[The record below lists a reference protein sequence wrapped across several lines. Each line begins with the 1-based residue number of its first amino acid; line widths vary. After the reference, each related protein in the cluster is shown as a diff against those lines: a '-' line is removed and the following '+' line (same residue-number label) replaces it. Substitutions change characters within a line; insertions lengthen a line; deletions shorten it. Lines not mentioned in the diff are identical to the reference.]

1 MFEYIIE
8 KEEKAKIKNDTD
20 VVGKVVEKFETF
32 DARRADHLGIMDI
45 LQDRLYLMNKNEL
58 KYLKSRLTNTEE
70 EYSDDVDWKS
80 HINTN
85 VMYSLAETYKAF
97 LKETT
102 YKNLDQLFDVEGE
115 NDEYDEACNVQKEF
129 LLNQLDEMGAEQ
141 EFEKALEYK
150 LISGETNLFTG
161 WCEKYK
167 TIKRPIEQ
175 LPEIEAKYNK
185 KFRPMVV
192 NGQEVSRVRVIKDDG
207 IYATLRVPVYE
218 GATIKAIH
226 PCNLVFDADR
236 IGDWDSCAK
245 IIKEFVNPNEI
256 LNNKLYKL
264 SADCKQFL
272 KNLMTQ
278 YPEEANRDDEDKI
291 ENIVIGDCVE
301 VLNYFGDWVQDGR
314 MLKNWSIVVVAR
326 KYLVLFEENRF
337 VINPIINEAR
347 LRNPYNQRGVPGEM
361 LSILGLSEMQNKLMN
376 DYNDISSLK
385 KQPPQYA
392 PKGFFTKLYTKIFPG
407 KVLEYDTTLQ
417 DPRALVPINYE
428 GGYDATTIQF
438 LDSQI
443 SKTSGIFPNMQGSE
457 MDRDITA
464 TEIKTQIAGQTT
476 RLQYQVDSF
485 SKYCILPAIRNI
497 ADLNANNMVGDYEFF
512 AMEGSTRVKKVITDA
527 IRMGDY
533 EYKYNDQSAILR
545 KKAEFADV
553 KGMIEAFSQVPEMAQ
568 RFKYPEIYEYG
579 MAIQGITNAQRF
591 LKSEEE
597 MQMEQMQQQMQQMQQ
612 MPNFNAPQPQM
623 QQMAPVSNNPM
634 MEVL

>member
-8 KEEKAKIKNDTD
+8 KEEKAKVKNDID

-32 DARRADHLGIMDI
+32 DARRADHLGVMDI
-45 LQDRLYLMNKNEL
+45 LQNRLYLMNDNEL
-58 KYLKSRLTNTEE
+58 KYLKNRIKQKEE
-70 EYSDDVDWKS
+70 EYNEEDDWKS

-85 VMYSLAETYKAF
+85 VLYSLGETYKAF

-115 NDEYDEACNVQKEF
+115 NDDYNEACNIQKDF
-129 LLNQLDEMGAEQ
+129 LLNQLEAMGAEK

-150 LISGETNLFTG
+150 LISGETDLFTG

-167 TIKRPIEQ
+167 TIKRPSEQ
-175 LPEIEAKYNK
+175 IPEIEAKYNQ
-185 KFRPMVV
+185 KFKPRVV

-207 IYATLRVPVYE
+207 IFATLRVPVYE
-218 GATIKAIH
+218 GAVIKAIN
-226 PCNLVFDADR
+226 PCNLVYDADR
-236 IGDWDSCAK
+236 VEDWDSCAK
-245 IIKEFVNPNEI
+245 IIKEFVNPNDI

-264 SADCKQFL
+264 SSDCKQFL
-272 KNLMTQ
+272 KNIMQQ

-291 ENIVIGDCVE
+291 ENIVIADCVE

-361 LSILGLSEMQNKLMN
+361 LSILGLVEMQNKLMN

-392 PKGFFTKLYTKIFPG
+392 PKGFFSKLYTKIFPG
-407 KVLEYDTTLQ
+407 KVLEYDATLQ
-417 DPRALVPINYE
+417 NPSALVPIMYE
-428 GGYDATTIQF
+428 GGYDGTTIQF
-438 LDSQI
+438 LATQI
-443 SKTSGIFPNMQGSE
+443 SSTSGIFPNMQGQ
-457 MDRDITA
+457 DAGKDTTA

-485 SKYCILPAIRNI
+485 SKYCIIPAIRNI

-512 AMEGSTRVKKVITDA
+512 ALENGSRVKKIITDVVRA
-527 IRMGDY
+527 GDY
-533 EYKYNDQSAILR
+533 AYKYNDQSALIR
-545 KKAEFADV
+545 KKAEFGEI
-553 KGMIEAFSQVPEMAQ
+553 KGMVEAFSQVPEMAQ
-568 RFKYPEIYEYG
+568 RFKYPELYEYG
-579 MAIQGITNAQRF
+579 MAILGVTNAQRF
-591 LKSEEE
+591 LKSDEE
-597 MQMEQMQQQMQQMQQ
+597 MQIQAMQQQMIKMR
-612 MPNFNAPQPQM
+612 QPQTQVPQQQVPQSPM
-623 QQMAPVSNNPM
+623 Q
-634 MEVL
+634 EVM